1 MNDKVVIWER
11 IRVKLKKKID
21 HVKGFLCKGVIK
33 IKNNNNKGVN
43 GKVIIWGE
51 LRSN

>member
-11 IRVKLKKKID
+11 IRVKLKKNRSRD
-21 HVKGFLCKGVIK
+21 EVFVSGVIK

-51 LRSN
+51 LGSN